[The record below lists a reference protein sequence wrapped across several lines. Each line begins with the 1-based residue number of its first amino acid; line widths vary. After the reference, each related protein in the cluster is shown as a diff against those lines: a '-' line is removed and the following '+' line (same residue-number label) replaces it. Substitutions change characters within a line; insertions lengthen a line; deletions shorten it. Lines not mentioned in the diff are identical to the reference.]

1 MQGKSPSMS
10 AASDQLLPGQEPPA
24 GERLCLVGAMQT
36 HPGPDG
42 VLNEDVAA
50 YVLPLPAEPFARSG
64 ALALVADGMG
74 GHAAGEVASRLAAEV
89 IRAIYYDRAG
99 TVPEVLAAC
108 LEAANRTIYQ
118 RSQSDPGCAG
128 MGTTCTVVAVR
139 DDMIY
144 LGHVGD
150 SRAYILRD
158 GRLRQISQDHSV
170 VAELVRQGTITSSE
184 AMQSPYRNLVFRAL
198 GTHPA
203 VEPLIWNEGLPLC
216 PGDVIVLCSDG
227 LTDGLEDAVIA
238 AAVQRLAPLQAC
250 ETLIAAALQK
260 GVNDNISVGV
270 FAVRERSTLRPGPG
284 DPTRRVAVAHQAG
297 VTQGIPQEVPK

>member
-1 MQGKSPSMS
+1 
-10 AASDQLLPGQEPPA
+10 
-24 GERLCLVGAMQT
+24 MQT

-42 VLNEDVAA
+42 AHNEDVAA
-50 YVLPLPAEPFARSG
+50 YVLPHPGEPFAHSG

-74 GHAAGEVASRLAAEV
+74 GHAAGEVASRLAADV
-89 IRAIYYDRAG
+89 IRAVYYDRAG
-99 TVPEVLAAC
+99 AVPEVLAAC

-118 RSQSDPGCAG
+118 RSRSDPRCAG

-170 VAELVRQGTITSSE
+170 VAELVRKGTITASE
-184 AMQSPYRNLVFRAL
+184 AMLSPYRNLVFRAL
-198 GTHPA
+198 GTNPT

-216 PGDVIVLCSDG
+216 PGDAIVLCSDG
-227 LTDGLEDAVIA
+227 LTDGLDDAVIA
-238 AAVQRLAPLQAC
+238 DAVQRLTPLQAC
-250 ETLIAAALQK
+250 ETLIAAALEK
-260 GVNDNISVGV
+260 GAQDNISLGV
-270 FAVRERSTLRPGPG
+270 FAVRARSVAQPAP
-284 DPTRRVAVAHQAG
+284 DQPTRLVAVQDHAGDHQAG
-297 VTQGIPQEVPK
+297 VPK